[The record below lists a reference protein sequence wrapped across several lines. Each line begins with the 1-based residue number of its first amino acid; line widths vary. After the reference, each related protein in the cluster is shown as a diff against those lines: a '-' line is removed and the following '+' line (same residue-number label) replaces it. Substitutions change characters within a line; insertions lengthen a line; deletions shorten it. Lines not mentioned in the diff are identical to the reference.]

1 MTDKQLL
8 YAPRAAASQPQQPRT
23 VVDGYE
29 IGLINAMHP
38 TQGRTVVYPA
48 MDGHAPGTRG
58 MSCH

>member
-23 VVDGYE
+23 VVDGYK

-38 TQGRTVVYPA
+38 TEGRTVVYPA
-48 MDGHAPGTRG
+48 TDAQTP
-58 MSCH
+58 